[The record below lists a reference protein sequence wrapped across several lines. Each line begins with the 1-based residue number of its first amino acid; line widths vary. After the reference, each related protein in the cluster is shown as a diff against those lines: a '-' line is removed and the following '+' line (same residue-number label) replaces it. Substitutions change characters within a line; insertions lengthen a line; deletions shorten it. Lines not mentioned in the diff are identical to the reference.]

1 MAIIIPILSQWNP
14 VGLNKAMSDIR
25 RAEGG
30 FNKFKAGIK
39 SLAVPA
45 AATFAAITAGAF
57 STIKAAE
64 EAQVANRRLANV
76 LKQMGYANATN
87 RVLDYA
93 DALSTQ
99 IGKEDESIKLVQAKL
114 ATFKNLTKTI
124 DQTNGAFDR
133 ATRAAFDLAAA
144 GFGEAEQSATQLG
157 KALQDPIKGITA
169 LARSGV
175 TFTNAEKEKIKAL
188 VESGKLLE
196 AQDVLLKAI
205 ETQVGGTAEATA
217 TASEKM
223 KIRFGEMKEALGQQL
238 LPAFERLAPIVEKI
252 FNFIADNSDV
262 FVTLTA
268 VIAGTTAAVIALN
281 IALALN
287 PFTYIVLGIGA
298 AIALIALAIMRF
310 EYLKL
315 TVFNIAAGIGQIF
328 VYTFNV
334 VADALTRLVNEFVR
348 TYNRYLL
355 PAIKTF
361 KKDAQALAEVD
372 FTKPFDSANAAIDK
386 FGAANRKTRSELN
399 YNIDAVGAVTDAIGS
414 LTPALDD
421 LTNEY
426 DKTADSADKVTEA
439 MKAQKKA
446 AQDAAKAIV
455 DDLEKSLQSAESQL
469 DAVKNKF
476 DDLKDTISGS
486 VTDVIDF
493 GGALESGNFVQGL
506 VSQANAAKTFA
517 DKVKQLIQLGLSERG
532 IRQVLDAGFE
542 SGTLIADQIILGGS
556 TVVQQINELVA
567 SVAAVA
573 DEVGIQGAQ
582 NFYQAGVDSA
592 QALVNGILSQLSAA
606 QAAYKAL
613 TDVTGTTP
621 SATDIAPSGK
631 GNTPGPKPKLD
642 TSKLTTSAVS
652 KIASQLGGRSD
663 AAARS
668 YTALAQAYG
677 ITKFAKGGIVTQ
689 PMMGMVGEAGP
700 EAIIPLNK
708 AGGALGNTYNITVNA
723 GMGTDGASVGRVI
736 VDAIK
741 KFEKTSGPVF
751 ASA

>member
-14 VGLNKAMSDIR
+14 QGLNKAMSDIR

-39 SLAVPA
+39 NLALPA
-45 AATFAAITAGAF
+45 TATFAALSAGAI
-57 STIKAAE
+57 SAVKAAI
-64 EAQVANRRLANV
+64 EAEASQKRLAKILLTTGGATQEQIILLN
-76 LKQMGYANATN
+76 KQAA
-87 RVLDYA
+87 
-93 DALSTQ
+93 ALEKVGVVSKENITVTQ
-99 IGKEDESIKLVQAKL
+99 SQL
-114 ATFKNLTKTI
+114 ATFDLQARTISALTPAILDYVTAEKGASATAE
-124 DQTNGAFDR
+124 DFRSMTNGLAQALNGQFGALTRVGFVLDEDTKKKI
-133 ATRAAFDLAAA
+133 ANGTESERAAAIVEVLNSTYKGFNETLADTPE
-144 GFGEAEQSATQLG
+144 GSLIKLQQEFGRISEEIG
-157 KALQDPIKGITA
+157 KAL
-169 LARSGV
+169 
-175 TFTNAEKEKIKAL
+175 
-188 VESGKLLE
+188 
-196 AQDVLLKAI
+196 
-205 ETQVGGTAEATA
+205 
-217 TASEKM
+217 
-223 KIRFGEMKEALGQQL
+223 
-238 LPAFERLAPIVEKI
+238 LPAVMIVTPMI
-252 FNFIADNSDV
+252 TQLFTTIADNSDV
-262 FVTLTA
+262 FVVLAA
-268 VIAGTTAAVIALN
+268 VIAATTAAVIGLN

-287 PFTYIVLGIGA
+287 PFTYVILGIGA
-298 AIALIALAIMRF
+298 LIALIALAVMRF
-310 EYLKL
+310 DYLKL
-315 TVFNIAAGIGQIF
+315 TVFNIAAAIGQIF
-328 VYTFNV
+328 VYTANV
-334 VADALTRLVNEFVR
+334 VADVLTKMVNEFVKM
-348 TYNRYLL
+348 YNSKIL
-355 PAIKTF
+355 PAIRFF

-372 FTKPFDSANAAIDK
+372 FTKPFDSANAAIDA
-386 FGAANRKTRSELN
+386 FGAANRKARSELD
-399 YNIDAVGAVTDAIGS
+399 YNIDAMGAVQDIVGD
-414 LTPALDD
+414 LTPDFAD
-421 LTNEY
+421 LTAEM
-426 DKTADSADKVTEA
+426 DRVAGSSDQVTEA
-439 MKAQKKA
+439 MKAQRKA

-542 SGTLIADQIILGGS
+542 SGTKIADQIILGGT

-592 QALVNGILSQLSAA
+592 QALVNGILSQLDAA
-606 QAAYKAL
+606 RAAYKAL
-613 TDVTGTTP
+613 TDTTGADAGP
-621 SATDIAPSGK
+621 SVSTANVQKPPKTQAPSK
-631 GNTPGPKPKLD
+631 STFKPSSLTLSNTQ
-642 TSKLTTSAVS
+642 VVQR
-652 KIASQLGGRSD
+652 IASQ
-663 AAARS
+663 AAMARNF
-668 YTALAQAYG
+668 QAAFG
-677 ITKFAKGGIVTQ
+677 ITPFAKGGIVTQ

>member
-14 VGLNKAMSDIR
+14 QGLNKAMSDIR

-45 AATFAAITAGAF
+45 AATFAAITAGAI
-57 STIKAAE
+57 SVIKSAE
-64 EAQVANRRLANV
+64 EAQVANRRLSNV
-76 LKQMGYANATN
+76 LKQMGYSAATK

-93 DALSTQ
+93 DALSKQ

-124 DQTNGAFDR
+124 NTTNGAFDR

-175 TFTNAEKEKIKAL
+175 TFTDAEKAKIKAL

-223 KIRFGEMKEALGQQL
+223 AIRFGEMKEALGQQL
-238 LPAFERLAPIVEKI
+238 LPIFERFAPVVERV
-252 FNFIADNSDV
+252 FNFIADNSDI
-262 FVTLTA
+262 FITLTA
-268 VIAGTTAAVIALN
+268 VIAGTTAAVVALN

-287 PFTYIVLGIGA
+287 PFSWVIIGIGA
-298 AIALIALAIMRF
+298 AIALIVLAVKRF
-310 EYLKL
+310 EWFKL
-315 TVFNIAAGIGQIF
+315 TVFNIAAAIGQIF

-334 VADALTRLVNEFVR
+334 VADVLTRVVNEFVR
-348 TYNRYLL
+348 MYNRYLL
-355 PAIKTF
+355 PAIKVF
-361 KKDAQALAEVD
+361 KRDAQALSEVD
-372 FTKPFDSANAAIDK
+372 FTKPFDDANAAIDA
-386 FGAANRKTRSELN
+386 FAAANRKTRDALD
-399 YNIDAVGAVTDAIGS
+399 YNVDAVGAVQSAIGS
-414 LTPALDD
+414 LIPPVDD
-421 LTNEY
+421 LTGEY
-426 DKTADSADKVTEA
+426 DDLTKSSDKVTDT
-439 MKAQKKA
+439 MKKQKKA
-446 AQDAAKAIV
+446 AQEAAKAIV
-455 DDLEKSLQSAESQL
+455 DDLEKSLSSAEKQL
-469 DAVKNKF
+469 DDVKGKF
-476 DDLKDTISGS
+476 DNFKDTISGS
-486 VTDVIDF
+486 VDNVINF
-493 GGALESGNFVQGL
+493 GGALESGNFIQGL
-506 VSQANAAKTFA
+506 VGQATAARTFA
-517 DKVKQLIQLGLSERG
+517 DKIKQLIQIGLSERG
-532 IRQVLDAGFE
+532 IRQVLDAGYE
-542 SGTLIADQIILGGS
+542 SGTKIADQIIQGG
-556 TVVQQINELVA
+556 TTIVQQINELLASVA
-567 SVAAVA
+567 SVAE
-573 DEVGIQGAQ
+573 EVGAQGAQ

-592 QALVNGILSQLSAA
+592 QALVNGILSQLAA
-606 QAAYKAL
+606 ARAAYKAL
-613 TDVTGTTP
+613 TDTTGKDTGP
-621 SATDIAPSGK
+621 SVDIINKPDDKGK
-631 GNTPGPKPKLD
+631 TPGPKPKLD
-642 TSKLTTSAVS
+642 TSRLTASAVS
-652 KIASQLGGRSD
+652 KISTLSTS
-663 AAARS
+663 AARS

-708 AGGALGNTYNITVNA
+708 AGSALGNTYNITINA
-723 GMGTDGASVGRVI
+723 GMGTDGAAVGRVI

>member
-238 LPAFERLAPIVEKI
+238 LPAFERLAPIVEKV

-315 TVFNIAAGIGQIF
+315 TVFNVAAGIGQIF

-469 DAVKNKF
+469 DSVKNKF
-476 DDLKDTISGS
+476 NDLKDTISGS

-631 GNTPGPKPKLD
+631 GDTPGPKPKLD

>member
-14 VGLNKAMSDIR
+14 QGLNKAMSDIR

-64 EAQVANRRLANV
+64 EAQVANRRLSNV
-76 LKQMGYANATN
+76 LKQMGYANATS

-114 ATFKNLTKTI
+114 ATFKNLTATI
-124 DQTNGAFDR
+124 NTTNGAFDR

-175 TFTNAEKEKIKAL
+175 TFTDAEKEKIKTL

-223 KIRFGEMKEALGQQL
+223 AIRFGEMKEALGQQL
-238 LPAFERLAPIVEKI
+238 LPVFERLAPIVEKV

-262 FVTLTA
+262 FITLTA

-287 PFTYIVLGIGA
+287 PFTYVVLGIGA

-355 PAIKTF
+355 PAIQLF
-361 KKDAQALAEVD
+361 KKDAKALSEVD
-372 FTKPFDSANAAIDK
+372 FTAPFDAANAAIDK
-386 FGAANRKTRSELN
+386 FGAANRAARSELN
-399 YNIDAVGAVTDAIGS
+399 YNVDAVGAVKNAIGS
-414 LTPALDD
+414 LTPTLDD
-421 LTNEY
+421 LSGNY
-426 DKTADSADKVTEA
+426 DEVTKSADKTTDA

-446 AQDAAKAIV
+446 AEDAAKAIV
-455 DDLEKSLQSAESQL
+455 DNLEEALRNAESQL
-469 DAVKNKF
+469 DSAKNKF
-476 DDLKDTISGS
+476 NDFKDAISGS
-486 VTDVIDF
+486 VTGVIDF
-493 GGALESGNFVQGL
+493 GGALDTGNFLQGL
-506 VSQANAAKTFA
+506 IGQANAAKAFA
-517 DKVKQLIQLGLSERG
+517 EKIKQLIQLGLSESA
-532 IRQVLDAGFE
+532 INQVLAAGHQAG
-542 SGTLIADQIILGGS
+542 SLIADEIIAGGS
-556 TVVQQINELVA
+556 TVVDQINSLVS
-567 SVAAVA
+567 SVETVA
-573 DEVGIQGAQ
+573 QEVGLQGAAE
-582 NFYQAGVDSA
+582 FYQAGVDSA
-592 QALVNGILSQLSAA
+592 QALVNGILSQL
-606 QAAYKAL
+606 
-613 TDVTGTTP
+613 
-621 SATDIAPSGK
+621 
-631 GNTPGPKPKLD
+631 
-642 TSKLTTSAVS
+642 
-652 KIASQLGGRSD
+652 
-663 AAARS
+663 AAARAAYAALLNTNVS
-668 YTALAQAYG
+668 TAGTTNIGSSDFNRSSGTGFGMNDFSRLAS
-677 ITKFAKGGIVTQ
+677 GGIVTA
-689 PMMGMVGEAGP
+689 PTFAMIGEAGP
-700 EAIIPLNK
+700 EAVIPLTGSNTPSM
-708 AGGALGNTYNITVNA
+708 GATFNITVNA
-723 GMGTDGASVGRVI
+723 GMGTSGAQVGKEI
-736 VDAIK
+736 VEAIK
-741 KFEKTSGPVF
+741 KYERSSGQVF
-751 ASA
+751 VSA

>member
-14 VGLNKAMSDIR
+14 QGLNKAMSDIR

-64 EAQVANRRLANV
+64 DAQVANRRLANV
-76 LKQMGYANATN
+76 LKQMGYANATS
-87 RVLDYA
+87 RVTDYA

-99 IGKEDESIKLVQAKL
+99 IGKEDEAIKLVQAKL

-169 LARSGV
+169 LSRSGV

-223 KIRFGEMKEALGQQL
+223 AIRFGEMKEALGQQL
-238 LPAFERLAPIVEKI
+238 LPAFERLAPIVEKV

-287 PFTYIVLGIGA
+287 PFTYVVLGIGA
-298 AIALIALAIMRF
+298 AIALIALAVMRF
-310 EYLKL
+310 DYLKL
-315 TVFNIAAGIGQIF
+315 TVFNVAAAIGQAF

-355 PAIKTF
+355 PAIKVF

-386 FGAANRKTRSELN
+386 FAASNRKTRSELD

-469 DAVKNKF
+469 DSVKNKF
-476 DDLKDTISGS
+476 NDLKDTISGS

-493 GGALESGNFVQGL
+493 GGALESGNFIQGL

-573 DEVGIQGAQ
+573 DEVGVQGAQ

-592 QALVNGILSQLSAA
+592 QALVNGILSQLAA
-606 QAAYKAL
+606 ARAAYKAL

-621 SATDIAPSGK
+621 SVPDIAAPGK
-631 GNTPGPKPKLD
+631 GDTPGPKPKLD
-642 TSKLTTSAVS
+642 TSRLTTSAVS
-652 KIASQLGGRSD
+652 KIAAQMGGRSD

-668 YTALAQAYG
+668 YTALAQAFG
-677 ITKFAKGGIVTQ
+677 ITKFAQGGIVTQ